1 MPTRP
6 VSNIFQTCWFFD
18 GLIPFFF
25 PRFVD
30 RLSRSLHVE
39 YKHHGI
45 DVQCQVSRSSPS
57 YLLLVNT
64 EPKTELN
71 PLISWRKKDDK
82 IFSWNAW
89 LQLPL
94 YIATRMTSRVASIEK
109 SSVFVPSPEDYA
121 EAAIRHIG
129 YEARCMP
136 FWSHSVQW
144 LFTSLAPERFLHSWR
159 LSLGLNRRAK
169 TLTPQRS
176 VRVSGSWRIYS
187 HCHVDNA
194 CWGDLHIYST
204 TG

>member
-1 MPTRP
+1 MLILR
-6 VSNIFQTCWFFD
+6 WFD
-18 GLIPFFF
+18 PFFF

-82 IFSWNAW
+82 IFSWICMATGTS
-89 LQLPL
+89 L
-94 YIATRMTSRVASIEK
+94 YRDKNDIQGSADREVIRLRAIARGLCRGCDSSHRVWGTLHALLI
-109 SSVFVPSPEDYA
+109 
-121 EAAIRHIG
+121 
-129 YEARCMP
+129 
-136 FWSHSVQW
+136 HSVQW

-169 TLTPQRS
+169 TLTPRRS

-194 CWGDLHIYST
+194 CWGDLHICNT